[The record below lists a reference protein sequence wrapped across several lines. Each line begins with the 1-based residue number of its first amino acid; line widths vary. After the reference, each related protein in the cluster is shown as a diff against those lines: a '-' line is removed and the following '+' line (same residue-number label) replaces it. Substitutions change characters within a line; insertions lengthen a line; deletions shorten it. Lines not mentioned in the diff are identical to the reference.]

1 LRSAA
6 VALAVAVLA
15 AAGGLG
21 GAAVTA
27 APQATAHSVASGA
40 RFRTVLDDTG
50 RRVRVRYPP
59 RRIVS
64 LAPGTTA
71 MLFAAGAGRRV
82 VGTVEYSDEPPL
94 ARLVPRI
101 GSVDAIDME
110 RLITARPDVV
120 VVWPDGVDPAELEQI
135 ARLGIPIYRQEAR
148 TLAAMAASLRRLG
161 QLAGTRPT
169 ANRNA
174 AALDARL
181 AALEHEYEHRGPRP
195 TVLLEVWNRPLFTV
209 GGGELMSDALE
220 VCGARN
226 VFGDLPEDGPAIDIG
241 AVIARNPDIIVAV
254 APPGRGEAWI
264 AEWRRFPGLR
274 AVREGHLIDFED
286 RRLSRLGPGAV
297 AATAELCRKIAST
310 LK

>member
-1 LRSAA
+1 MKSVTA
-6 VALAVAVLA
+6 ALAAAVLA
-15 AAGGLG
+15 ATG
-21 GAAVTA
+21 GAAAGVPA
-27 APQATAHSVASGA
+27 QATTHSTPSHAI
-40 RFRTVLDDTG
+40 FRTVVDDTG

-71 MLFAAGAGRRV
+71 MLFAAGAGKRL
-82 VGTVEYSDEPPL
+82 VGTVEYSDEPPA
-94 ARLVPRI
+94 ARRVPRI

-120 VVWPDGVDPAELEQI
+120 VVWPDGVDPADLEQI

-161 QLAGTRPT
+161 RLAGTRAT
-169 ANRNA
+169 ADRNA
-174 AALDARL
+174 AAIEARL
-181 AALEHEYEHRGPRP
+181 ATLEREYEHGGPRP
-195 TVLLEVWNRPLFTV
+195 TALLEVWNRPLYTV
-209 GGGELMSDALE
+209 GGGELMSDALG

-241 AVIARNPDIIVAV
+241 AVIARNPDIIVAA
-254 APPGRGEAWI
+254 APPGRGAAWI

-297 AATAELCRKIAST
+297 AATAELCRKIASV